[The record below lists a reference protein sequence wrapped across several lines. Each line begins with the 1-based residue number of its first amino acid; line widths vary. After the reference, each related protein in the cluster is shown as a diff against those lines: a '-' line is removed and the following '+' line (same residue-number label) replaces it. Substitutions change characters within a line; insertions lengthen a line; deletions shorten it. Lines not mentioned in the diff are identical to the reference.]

1 MKRSQSLRR
10 YLATLLLLAVTT
22 LTWAYDFQRNGI
34 YYNKNSDGTSVSVT
48 RELYSG
54 SVTIPS
60 TVLFDGET
68 YNVTIIEVSAF
79 RDCHGLTSVTIPES
93 VKGIGAYAFYGCHG
107 LTSVTIPE
115 SVKSIEYYAFYGCYG
130 LTSVTIPNSVTSIG
144 DYAFS
149 GCHGLESVTIPESVT
164 SIGIYA
170 FYGCDGLTS
179 VTIPNSVTSI
189 GDYAFS
195 GCSGLTSVTINSNDI
210 VSKNYTY
217 ASKIG
222 TVFGNWVKEYII
234 GDNVESIG
242 DFAFYGCDGL
252 TSVTI
257 PESVTSIGVSA
268 FSGCSGLTS
277 VTINS
282 NDIVSKNYTSAS
294 NLGTIIANRV
304 KEYII
309 GDNVESIGD
318 YAFYGCSE
326 LTSVTIGNSVTSI
339 GDYAFGSSG
348 LTSVTIPESVTSI
361 GGYVFSGC
369 DYLSGISVNRTEPEK
384 YNCYYSAFDN
394 IDYNRVVL
402 YVPKGYEKAYAQCN
416 PWSKFPNI
424 KEHNSNVQG
433 KSFTLRCARGYVYGD
448 GTKLAGTTD
457 ASQASEFAIV
467 AYNGQTYLYDA
478 TNKAFVVHTTA
489 AKAGTTGNP
498 SLESKDDF
506 SKAVTGLTWGTTGY
520 ESYPYYLEDS
530 FGNWMN
536 MDKSSNVYMNTW
548 KDFEGGNGG
557 NTYAVTIVD
566 TEFDATEAIEMLS
579 NYYKNPM
586 QGKSFTLRCARGYVY
601 GDGTKLA
608 GTTDASQASEFAI
621 VAYNG
626 QTYLY
631 DATNKAFVVHTTAAK
646 AGTTGNPSLESKDDF
661 SKAVTGLTW
670 GTTGYESYPYYLED
684 SFGNWMNMDK
694 SSNVYMN
701 TWKDFEGGNGGNTYA
716 VTIVDTEFD
725 ATEAIEML
733 SNYYKNPMQGK
744 SFTLRCA
751 RGYVYGD
758 GTKLAGT
765 TDASQASEFAI
776 VAYNGQTYLYDA
788 TNKAFVVH
796 TTAAKAGTTGNPSL
810 ESKDDFSKAVTGLTW
825 GTTGYESYPYYL
837 EDSFGNWMNMDKSS
851 NVYMNTWKDFE
862 GGNGGNT
869 YAVTI
874 VDTEFDATEAI
885 EMLDA
890 YYNPVATVT
899 YDFVKNGIYYN
910 KNSDGTS
917 VSVTYKTTSY
927 NSYSGSVTIPAT
939 VTYNDKT
946 FNVTSIGDYAFSG
959 CPGLKSLTIP
969 ESVTSIG
976 DYAFEGCSGLT
987 SVTIPNS
994 VKSIGDGAFFR
1005 CDGLTSVTIPE
1016 SVTSIGRGAFQG
1028 CSGLTSL
1035 TIPNSVKSIGDS
1047 VFRGCSGLTSLT
1059 IPESVT
1065 SIGDFAF
1072 SGCSGLTSVTIP
1084 NSVTSIGDHA
1094 FSGCS
1099 GLTSVTIPN
1108 SVTSIGWSAFDGC
1121 SGLTSVTIPE
1131 SVTEIGL
1138 DAFAEC
1144 GSLAEIFCYA
1154 VTPPS
1159 SSNKAF
1165 EGDNLNTVTLYV
1177 PFESLKKYQT
1187 TSPWNEFGTIRVIG
1201 MFKVSYFVDGEAY
1214 QTEWLPEGETIIPA
1228 TNPTKQGH
1236 TFSGWSEIPEKM
1248 PAHDVEVTG
1257 SFSINSYT
1265 LTYKVDGEEYR
1276 TSTVVYG
1283 AELTAET
1290 EPAKEGYTFSGWSEV
1305 PEKMPAHDVEV
1316 TGSFSI
1322 NSYTLTYKVDGE
1334 EYRTSTVVYGAELTA
1349 ETEPAK
1355 EGYTFSGWSEVP
1367 EKMPAHDVE
1376 VTGSFSINSYTL
1388 TYKVDGEEYRTST
1401 VVYGA
1406 ELTAETEP
1414 AKEGYTFSGWSEVP
1428 EKMPAHDVEITGS
1441 FSVNKYTVTFK
1452 YGDVQL
1458 STAIVN
1464 YGEEIPLPESLDSDR
1479 YTLVEWL
1486 DVPATMPAHDIT
1498 IQASFTDGVSS
1509 IGMGQQTKEPQ
1520 YYDLSGRKLTRP
1532 SKGITIVNGKK
1543 VLVK

>member
-144 DYAFS
+144 DY
-149 GCHGLESVTIPESVT
+149 
-164 SIGIYA
+164 
-170 FYGCDGLTS
+170 
-179 VTIPNSVTSI
+179 
-189 GDYAFS
+189 
-195 GCSGLTSVTINSNDI
+195 
-210 VSKNYTY
+210 
-217 ASKIG
+217 
-222 TVFGNWVKEYII
+222 
-234 GDNVESIG
+234 
-242 DFAFYGCDGL
+242 
-252 TSVTI
+252 
-257 PESVTSIGVSA
+257 A

-506 SKAVTGLTWGTTGY
+506 LKAVTGLTWGATGY

-608 GTTDASQASEFAI
+608 GTNDASQVSEFAI
-621 VAYNG
+621 VTYNG

-694 SSNVYMN
+694 RP
-701 TWKDFEGGNGGNTYA
+701 
-716 VTIVDTEFD
+716 I
-725 ATEAIEML
+725 
-733 SNYYKNPMQGK
+733 
-744 SFTLRCA
+744 
-751 RGYVYGD
+751 
-758 GTKLAGT
+758 
-765 TDASQASEFAI
+765 
-776 VAYNGQTYLYDA
+776 
-788 TNKAFVVH
+788 
-796 TTAAKAGTTGNPSL
+796 
-810 ESKDDFSKAVTGLTW
+810 
-825 GTTGYESYPYYL
+825 
-837 EDSFGNWMNMDKSS
+837 
-851 NVYMNTWKDFE
+851 VYMNTWKDFE

-1305 PEKMPAHDVEV
+1305 PEKMPAHDVE
-1316 TGSFSI
+1316 
-1322 NSYTLTYKVDGE
+1322 
-1334 EYRTSTVVYGAELTA
+1334 
-1349 ETEPAK
+1349 
-1355 EGYTFSGWSEVP
+1355 
-1367 EKMPAHDVE
+1367 
-1376 VTGSFSINSYTL
+1376 
-1388 TYKVDGEEYRTST
+1388 
-1401 VVYGA
+1401 
-1406 ELTAETEP
+1406 
-1414 AKEGYTFSGWSEVP
+1414 
-1428 EKMPAHDVEITGS
+1428 ITGS